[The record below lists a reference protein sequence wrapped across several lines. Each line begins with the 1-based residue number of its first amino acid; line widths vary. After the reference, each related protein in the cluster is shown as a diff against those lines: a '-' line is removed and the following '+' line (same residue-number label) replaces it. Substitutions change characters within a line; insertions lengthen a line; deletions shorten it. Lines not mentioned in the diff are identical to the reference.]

1 MNENRHILVI
11 NSGSSSIKYQLFDM
25 PHTRPLA
32 AGLLERIG
40 TENSHHSCR
49 WQQDDGHYAQCDQ
62 VNPIPDHRYGLHLV
76 FKQLEQTGVLTHQD
90 RLEGI
95 GHRVVHGGSHFKGPT
110 LIDEQVVEVIRSTI
124 PLAPLHNPANLNG
137 IEVAMDLSPD
147 VPQVAIFDT
156 AFHQTMPSHAYLYA
170 LPWEW
175 YERYQVRRYGFHG
188 TSHGYVAKRAAAMLN
203 KPLTSL
209 NLISMHL
216 GNGAS
221 ITAIKGGTSIDT
233 SMGMTPLEG
242 LVMGT
247 RCGDIDPSIPGYMAR
262 NTNLDFHEIENEL
275 NQHSGLK
282 GLCEVSDMRE
292 VIELAEKG
300 NPRASHAIEL
310 FCYRIKKYIGAY
322 SAVLG
327 SVDGLIITG
336 GIGEHS
342 AQIRQEI
349 CSNLEGLGISL
360 DDSSNQQVMDKETA
374 IHTADSDVAIL
385 VIPTNEELEIAQQTE
400 ALLRDQLENYTT

>member
-1 MNENRHILVI
+1 MNEGRHILVI

-25 PHTRPLA
+25 PHSQPLA

-40 TENSHHSCR
+40 TEKGHHNYR
-49 WQQDDGHYAQCDQ
+49 WLQTDGNYAHCEHEA
-62 VNPIPDHRYGLHLV
+62 PIRDHREGLHLV
-76 FKQLEQTGVLTHQD
+76 FRQLQQSGVIAHQD
-90 RLEGI
+90 SLEGI

-110 LIDEQVVEVIRSTI
+110 VIDGHVTEVIRSTI

-137 IEVAMDLSPD
+137 IEVAMELCSDT
-147 VPQVAIFDT
+147 PQVAVFDT
-156 AFHQTMPSHAYLYA
+156 AFHQTMPSRAYLYA
-170 LPWEW
+170 LPYEW
-175 YERYQVRRYGFHG
+175 YQTYQVRRYGFHG
-188 TSHGYVAKRAAAMLN
+188 TSHAYVAKRAAAMLDSS
-203 KPLTSL
+203 LESL

-221 ITAIKGGTSIDT
+221 ITAIQAGRSIDT

-262 NTNLDFHEIENEL
+262 HTNLDFAEIEKQL
-275 NQHSGLK
+275 NHQSGMK

-292 VIELAEKG
+292 VRQLAEKG
-300 NPRASHAIEL
+300 NPRALEAIEL

-327 SVDGLIITG
+327 KVDALIFTG

-349 CSNLEGLGISL
+349 CSNLEGQGIRL
-360 DDSSNQQVMDKETA
+360 DIISNQTMSDTEST

-400 ALLRDQLENYTT
+400 AVLRDQSET